1 MATIKYKNENG
12 QWQEI
17 ATGGGGGTVE
27 VDMEMSDTS
36 ENAVA
41 NRVIKEYVDALI
53 PSEYSDEFNN
63 DFTI

>member
-1 MATIKYKNENG
+1 MATIKYKNKNG

-17 ATGGGGGTVE
+17 ATGGGSSFVE

-41 NRVIKEYVDALI
+41 NRVIKEYVDAFV
-53 PSEYSDEFNN
+53 PSQFTNEFNN